1 MFFRFFVFFRKCQYL
16 DERKMVKFPPS
27 VLSFSYKLFFAL
39 GAGDG
44 DLAFALG
51 NTGLLTASGAAEIL
65 MAAILAAAAPCQESA
80 VFLIPLVG
88 VAGQTAE
95 NGIAHAHI
103 AQGSHRQTHPE
114 EGHQQRNQAKNQTCA
129 QNSGI
134 EFVRAVSAGH
144 KSTEETAT
152 IATHSAT
159 S

>member
-1 MFFRFFVFFRKCQYL
+1 
-16 DERKMVKFPPS
+16 MVKFPADAS
-27 VLSFSYKLFFAL
+27 SFANKLLYAL
-39 GAGDG
+39 GTGDG

-51 NTGLLTASGAAEIL
+51 NTGLLATSGAAEIL
-65 MAAILAAAAPCQESA
+65 MAAILAAAAPCQETT
-80 VFLIPLVG
+80 VFLIPLIG
-88 VAGQTAE
+88 VAGQAAE
-95 NGIAHAHI
+95 DGIDHAHI
-103 AQGSHRQTHPE
+103 AQGGQCQTHPE
-114 EGHQQRNQAKNQTCA
+114 KGHQQRYQAKNQTCA